1 MLPGPQLLLR
11 RLVQL
16 YAGLVLYGFS
26 ASLILLSGLGN
37 VPWDVLH
44 QGLANHTPIG
54 TGVWVCIVGALLLL
68 LWIPLRQRPGLG
80 TVSNVI
86 VLGVV
91 LQLMLEAFDE
101 AHGPAARV
109 ALLVVGV
116 VLNGVATGLY
126 IGARFGPGPRD
137 GLMTG
142 LAARGHSLRV
152 VRTAIELVVLASG
165 WLLGGTVGLGTVV
178 YALAIGPLAKVFV
191 PLLEVPQRDER
202 WRRNGAASSPRPVAD
217 STIGTVSNRRPWRWT
232 LVPSQVRIAATSPT
246 ASASACGPSSDSS
259 VSHNCAAIKQPS
271 A

>member
-1 MLPGPQLLLR
+1 MLR

-54 TGVWVCIVGALLLL
+54 TGVWVCLVGAALLL

-91 LQLMLEAFDE
+91 LQGMVDAFDQPRDATE
-101 AHGPAARV
+101 RV
-109 ALLVVGV
+109 ALLIVGI

-126 IGARFGPGPRD
+126 IGANFGPGPRD

-142 LAARGHSLRV
+142 LAGRGHSLRL
-152 VRTAIELVVLASG
+152 VRTAIELTVLAAG
-165 WLLGGTVGLGTVV
+165 WLLGGTVGIGTVL
-178 YALAIGPLAKVFV
+178 YALSIGPLAKVFV
-191 PLLEVPQRDER
+191 PLLDGRRPQRRDAR
-202 WRRNGAASSPRPVAD
+202 WRRNGPDSSPRPVAD
-217 STIGTVSNRRPWRWT
+217 STSGTVSSRRPWRWT
-232 LVPSQVRIAATSPT
+232 FVPSQSRIAATSP
-246 ASASACGPSSDSS
+246 APSASACGPASDSS
-259 VSHNCAAIKQPS
+259 VSHSCAAIRQPS